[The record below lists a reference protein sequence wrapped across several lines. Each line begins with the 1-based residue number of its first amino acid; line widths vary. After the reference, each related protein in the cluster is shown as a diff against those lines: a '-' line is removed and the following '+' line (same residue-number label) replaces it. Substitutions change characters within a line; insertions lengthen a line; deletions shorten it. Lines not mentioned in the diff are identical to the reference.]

1 VVYLDSFTHLLL
13 FLETN
18 KLKKNIGKVL
28 LILLLVGPFLLLFL
42 PADYFDSGESICL
55 SVYLFDLQ
63 CLGCGLTRGVMH
75 LIHLDFKEAWEFNKL
90 SFLVVPIAI
99 LFWIYLLGKLINKPY
114 FLFFDSWY

>member
-1 VVYLDSFTHLLL
+1 MHLLL

-18 KLKKNIGKVL
+18 KFKKSLKKVF
-28 LILLLVGPFLLLFL
+28 LILLLGGPFFL
-42 PADYFDSGESICL
+42 IAMPIDYFDRGESICI

-90 SFLVVPIAI
+90 TFLIVPIAI
-99 LFWIYLLGKLINKPY
+99 LFWIYILGKLINKPY
-114 FLFFDSWY
+114 FLFFDKWY